1 MKAKL
6 FCVADVLWFVGSPL
20 PGRKFDHLEWTTS
33 IFMVSF
39 KLYVSTELV
48 DEIVAALD

>member
-20 PGRKFDHLEWTTS
+20 PGRKFDHLEWTKC
-33 IFMVSF
+33 IFMVSIKPRF
-39 KLYVSTELV
+39 SSELV
-48 DEIVAALD
+48 DGIDAALD